1 MEFKYL
7 YFVMPIVMSLGF
19 GDSFQLVVTLENE
32 DHDTCLGMLTA
43 ENVNVKIVANLTGLL
58 RTIELFIEDD
68 FKKEDRLCV
77 IKAKKEDRV
86 KNCYLH
92 NVTEE
97 VCHLSVI
104 LPATEL
110 QGKKWLRAC
119 SYFNNG
125 TKFCSDGKPLP
136 QVYEPKVHLNINGN
150 EIYNISN
157 ERIVSVKESLLN
169 LTYFTENELDSNSSQ
184 LVLSFGNETM
194 KDYRAVTFQK
204 QFKDVLEM
212 RLTATMFLCNKMVHT
227 ITLTLKFDDPKI
239 PPIIE
244 AQVTLIICLSIFG
257 FIIVIVVVVGVILK
271 SKTKKVCMTTK
282 TLRTGM
288 NNLESVV
295 MLSKGGC

>member
-1 MEFKYL
+1 MEFKYRYL
-7 YFVMPIVMSLGF
+7 LIVMFLGF
-19 GDSFQLVVTLENE
+19 GDSFQLVTVENE

-58 RTIELFIEDD
+58 RTIELFIEDN
-68 FKKEDRLCV
+68 FKKVDRLCV

-104 LPATEL
+104 LPDTEL
-110 QGKKWLRAC
+110 HGKKWLRAC
-119 SYFNNG
+119 FYFNNG
-125 TKFCSDGKPLP
+125 TKFCSDRKLLP
-136 QVYEPKVHLNINGN
+136 QVYEPKVHLNINGM

-157 ERIVSVKESLLN
+157 ETIVSVSVKGYLLN
-169 LTYFTENELDSNSSQ
+169 LTYFTENELNSNSSQ

-194 KDYRAVTFQK
+194 KDYPAVTFQK

-212 RLTATMFLCNKMVHT
+212 PLTATIFLCNKMFHT

-244 AQVTLIICLSIFG
+244 ARVTLIICLSIVVV
-257 FIIVIVVVVGVILK
+257 IIVIGVVVVIWKL
-271 SKTKKVCMTTK
+271 KTKKKSMPGYNYIK
-282 TLRTGM
+282 NRDEQLRAFR
-288 NNLESVV
+288 
-295 MLSKGGC
+295 

>member
-1 MEFKYL
+1 REEGKITKPKALAETKNARNAPQSTTHESPAFLMFGRRLHYRLDLLRPNMDIQNRLTKNYSNVKLREFQ
-7 YFVMPIVMSLGF
+7 V
-19 GDSFQLVVTLENE
+19 GDSVLAHSFQLVITLENE

-136 QVYEPKVHLNINGN
+136 QVYDSGDMHYYENIRTGINQ
-150 EIYNISN
+150 
-157 ERIVSVKESLLN
+157 
-169 LTYFTENELDSNSSQ
+169 LT
-184 LVLSFGNETM
+184 G
-194 KDYRAVTFQK
+194 KP
-204 QFKDVLEM
+204 
-212 RLTATMFLCNKMVHT
+212 
-227 ITLTLKFDDPKI
+227 ITLLQKT
-239 PPIIE
+239 
-244 AQVTLIICLSIFG
+244 IF
-257 FIIVIVVVVGVILK
+257 
-271 SKTKKVCMTTK
+271 SC
-282 TLRTGM
+282 
-288 NNLESVV
+288 
-295 MLSKGGC
+295 